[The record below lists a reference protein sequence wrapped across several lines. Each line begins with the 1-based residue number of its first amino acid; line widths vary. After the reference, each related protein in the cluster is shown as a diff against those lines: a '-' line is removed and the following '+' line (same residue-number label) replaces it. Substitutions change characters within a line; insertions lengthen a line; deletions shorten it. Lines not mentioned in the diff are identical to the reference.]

1 MLARLIRPIAF
12 VLCGAL
18 ALAGPPARAADAP
31 YDINVI
37 LSLSGQGA
45 FIGKG
50 YQDVFSLLQT
60 TVNKRGGIKGQPIR
74 FVFQDD
80 QTSPQVAV
88 QLANAVIAKGV
99 PILLGPTITGTCRA
113 VAPLVTNGPV
123 DYCLSPGLHPVKDSY
138 NYSVSTATSDM
149 IGVALKYFRDRR
161 WHRIARI
168 TTTDATGQDADDSF
182 KSWLAL
188 PENKDLSVVAE
199 EHFSVTDLSVAAQMS
214 RIKAAQPQVV
224 IVWATGTPLATALH
238 AFGDAGIE
246 TPMFVTNANMVT
258 AQSKQ
263 YANIT
268 PKEYYSAAPGYVANI
283 APSAE
288 SRKAQQEYFSALSS
302 AGIHNDYITG
312 LVWDAALIVVSALQK
327 VGTQA
332 TAAQI
337 RDYIAHQSK
346 FAGIAGT
353 YDFTDGS
360 QRGLTGKD
368 IMVMRYDKA
377 SGEWVSVSNFGGV
390 PKR

>member
-1 MLARLIRPIAF
+1 MCACFVRRFVLGLAAVMAF
-12 VLCGAL
+12 VSV
-18 ALAGPPARAADAP
+18 PAHAADAP

-37 LSLSGQGA
+37 LSLTGQGA

-50 YQDVFSLLQT
+50 YQEVLNVFQA

-80 QTSPQVAV
+80 QTSPQVTV
-88 QLANAVIAKGV
+88 QLANAVIAKGA

-149 IGVALKYFRDRR
+149 IGVALRYFRDRG

-168 TTTDATGQDADDSF
+168 TTTDATGQDADEAFSH
-182 KSWLAL
+182 WLAL
-188 PENKDLSVVAE
+188 PENKDLTVVDE
-199 EHFSVTDLSVAAQMS
+199 EHFSVSDLSVAAQMA
-214 RIKAAQPQVV
+214 RIKGAQPQVV
-224 IVWATGTPLATALH
+224 IAWATGTPLATVLH
-238 AFGDAGIE
+238 AFGDAGLE
-246 TPMFVTNANMVT
+246 TPMFVTNSNMVT

-263 YANIT
+263 YASIT
-268 PKEYYSAAPGYVANI
+268 PKEFYAAAPGYVANI
-283 APSAE
+283 APSAD
-288 SRKAQQEYFSALSS
+288 SKKAQQEYFSALAS

-312 LVWDAALIVVSALQK
+312 IVWDAGLLVVSALQK
-327 VGTQA
+327 LGTQA
-332 TAAQI
+332 TATQI
-337 RDYIAHQSK
+337 RDYIGHQSK
-346 FAGIAGT
+346 FAGISGS

-368 IMVMRYDKA
+368 IMVMRYDRT
-377 SGEWVSVSNFGGV
+377 SGDWVSVSNFGGA
-390 PKR
+390 PRR

>member
-1 MLARLIRPIAF
+1 MTLHFIRFLTLAVAVGIFTISAP
-12 VLCGAL
+12 VQ
-18 ALAGPPARAADAP
+18 AADTP

-37 LSLSGQGA
+37 LSVTGQGA

-50 YQDVFSLLQT
+50 YQDVLSVFQAT
-60 TVNKRGGIKGQPIR
+60 INKRGGIKGQPIR

-88 QLANAVIAKGV
+88 QLATGVIAKGV

-113 VAPLVTNGPV
+113 VAPLVVNGPV

-138 NYSVSTATSDM
+138 NYSVSTSTSDM
-149 IGVALKYFRDRR
+149 IGVALRYFRGRG

-168 TTTDATGQDADDSF
+168 TTTDATGQDADESF

-188 PENKDLSVVAE
+188 PENKDLTVVAE
-199 EHFSVTDLSVAAQMS
+199 EHFNVADLSVAAQMA
-214 RIKAAQPQVV
+214 RIKAAQPQIV

-238 AFGDAGIE
+238 AFGDTGMDM
-246 TPMFVTNANMVT
+246 PMFVTNANMVT
-258 AQSKQ
+258 AQSRQ
-263 YANIT
+263 YASIT
-268 PKEYYSAAPGYVANI
+268 PKEFYAAAPGYVANI
-283 APSAE
+283 APSGD
-288 SRKAQQEYFSALSS
+288 SRKAQQEYLSALAS

-312 LVWDAALIVVSALQK
+312 IVWDAGLLVVSALQK
-327 VGTQA
+327 LGTQA

-337 RDYIAHQSK
+337 HDFIAHQAK
-346 FAGIAGT
+346 FAGISGS

-368 IMVMRYDKA
+368 VMVMRYDKP
-377 SGEWVSVSNFGGV
+377 SGEWVSVSNFGGL